1 MAPSRTVLGFF
12 VAFFFIWAQF
22 PSGKWKQCG
31 LTGQIASLSAVDN
44 PRDGVYLVLK
54 TPVAFGLF
62 PASGVPGEA
71 QQQRFL
77 GVGDFAACAPCQ
89 LGRGKCRRTCAEDE
103 KAVGRCRLSLFC
115 CAPRVR

>member
-22 PSGKWKQCG
+22 PS
-31 LTGQIASLSAVDN
+31 A
-44 PRDGVYLVLK
+44 
-54 TPVAFGLF
+54 PVAFGLF